1 MYMLEA
7 IEQTSIQTSAI
18 VRGIK
23 GLMMQHKKKIRT
35 ELPKIYSQDLI
46 NNLFKHPY
54 TKIDFVVQDLQVTR
68 KTAAKYLH
76 SLCDAG
82 FLSEIKIGKEI
93 YFLNNELFQ
102 LLANVSSL
110 KAE

>member
-1 MYMLEA
+1 MLEA
-7 IEQTSIQTSAI
+7 VEQTSIQTSAI

-23 GLMMQHKKKIRT
+23 TLMMQHKKKIRA

-54 TKIDFVVQDLQVTR
+54 TKIDFLVKELQVTR

-76 SLCDAG
+76 ALCEAG
-82 FLSEIKIGKEI
+82 FLSEVKLGKEI
-93 YFLNNELFQ
+93 YFLNDELFQ
-102 LLANVSSL
+102 LLSNVSSL
-110 KAE
+110 KVE